1 MEQYLINSLD
11 IAGTLAFAISGAL
24 AAARKDFDLF
34 GISFTAFIT
43 ALGGGTV
50 RDLCIGYT
58 PVSWMRDM
66 NYLYIIILAVA
77 VTFLFSKYLL
87 NLHRTL
93 FLFDAIGIGVFTIIG
108 MKKALSLDIHIVM
121 AIMMGITSAVMGGV
135 FRDTFLN
142 EVPLILR
149 EEIYA
154 TACLLG
160 ALIYI
165 GLEYLGV
172 NPVLCL
178 TVTIFF
184 IITIRIL
191 SMRYHIS
198 LPKITLHHVL

>member
-1 MEQYLINSLD
+1 MV
-11 IAGTLAFAISGAL
+11 IA
-24 AAARKDFDLF
+24 
-34 GISFTAFIT
+34 
-43 ALGGGTV
+43 
-50 RDLCIGYT
+50 
-58 PVSWMRDM
+58 
-66 NYLYIIILAVA
+66 
-77 VTFLFSKYLL
+77 FLFSKYLL
-87 NLHRTL
+87 NLSRTL

-108 MKKALSLDIHIVM
+108 MKKALALDIHIVM

-178 TVTIFF
+178 TGTILF

-191 SMRYHIS
+191 SVRYHIS
-198 LPKITLHHVL
+198 LPKITLHHEP